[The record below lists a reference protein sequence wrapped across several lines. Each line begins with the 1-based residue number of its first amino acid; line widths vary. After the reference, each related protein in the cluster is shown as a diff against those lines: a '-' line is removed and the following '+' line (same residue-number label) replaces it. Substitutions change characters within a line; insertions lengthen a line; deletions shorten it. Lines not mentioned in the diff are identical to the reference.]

1 LSTKTGLS
9 APVRQ
14 LTEDQQQDADPIMD
28 QEGDENEQGPKL
40 RKGRTQIDLNLSGSF
55 TMIQWRSMG

>member
-1 LSTKTGLS
+1 
-9 APVRQ
+9 
-14 LTEDQQQDADPIMD
+14 MD